1 MVKYPNR
8 QYNRI
13 DYLYLGGYDMR
24 KSLRKLIAGVATCSL
39 ALALAAGIMPNVAE
53 AVDCSKAG
61 KKAAK
66 AELNLDTPEYH
77 AYFGFQQTGSWTY
90 RDTWYNPASGLN
102 GTSLS
107 NGDYNTLFT
116 DGGNGTIDSV
126 TITDAVIKGNGTY
139 SVGMSGIN
147 GAIPADDGAD
157 IKTSLLYV
165 STDIPSGAIGTL
177 SFTDVKLIVD
187 GAEIALP
194 SPEPYVN
201 ADAQEL
207 GLYQFD
213 LVNTYHP
220 EAYTS
225 PSILAMND
233 SVEIQF
239 TVSGFNTDDPDAVL
253 AEPTEEPTQEPATS
267 DDSSTKSDTENNTD
281 SSTDSSKEDSSSST
295 TTIVIVVV
303 VIVVIAGA
311 AFFLMKKK
319 K

>member
-1 MVKYPNR
+1 
-8 QYNRI
+8 
-13 DYLYLGGYDMR
+13 MR

-39 ALALAAGIMPNVAE
+39 SLALAAGIMPNVAE

-90 RDTWYNPASGLN
+90 RDAWYNPASGLD
-102 GTSLS
+102 GASFST
-107 NGDYNTLFT
+107 GDYNTLFT
-116 DGGNGTIDSV
+116 DGGNGTIDGV

-139 SVGMSGIN
+139 SVSLSGIN

-157 IKTSLLYV
+157 IKTSMVYV
-165 STDIPSGAIGTL
+165 STDIPSSAIGTL
-177 SFTDVKLIVD
+177 NFTDVKLIVD
-187 GAEIALP
+187 GNEIALP

-239 TVSGFNTDDPDAVL
+239 TVSGFNVDDPDAAA
-253 AEPTEEPTQEPATS
+253 AEPTEEPTQEPASSDASSATS
-267 DDSSTKSDTENNTD
+267 DNAGS
-281 SSTDSSKEDSSSST
+281 SSTDNNKEDSSSS

-311 AFFLMKKK
+311 AFFLMRKKK
-319 K
+319 

>member
-1 MVKYPNR
+1 
-8 QYNRI
+8 
-13 DYLYLGGYDMR
+13 MR

-90 RDTWYNPASGLN
+90 RDAWYNPASGLD

-107 NGDYNTLFT
+107 TGDYNTLFT
-116 DGGNGTIDSV
+116 DGGNATIDGV

-139 SVGMSGIN
+139 SVSVTGLN

-157 IKTSLLYV
+157 IKTSLVYV
-165 STDIPSGAIGTL
+165 STDIPSSAIGTL
-177 SFTDVKLIVD
+177 NFTDVKLIVD

-267 DDSSTKSDTENNTD
+267 DGSSATSDTENNAG

>member
-1 MVKYPNR
+1 
-8 QYNRI
+8 
-13 DYLYLGGYDMR
+13 MR
-24 KSLRKLIAGVATCSL
+24 KSLRKLIAGVETCSL

-90 RDTWYNPASGLN
+90 RDAWYNPASGLD

-107 NGDYNTLFT
+107 TGDYNTLFT
-116 DGGNGTIDSV
+116 DGGNATIDGV

-139 SVGMSGIN
+139 SVSVTGLN

-157 IKTSLLYV
+157 IKTSLVYV

-177 SFTDVKLIVD
+177 NFTDVKLIVD

-267 DDSSTKSDTENNTD
+267 DDSSATSDTENNAG
-281 SSTDSSKEDSSSST
+281 SSTDNSKEDSSSST

>member
-1 MVKYPNR
+1 
-8 QYNRI
+8 
-13 DYLYLGGYDMR
+13 MR

-90 RDTWYNPASGLN
+90 RDAWYNPASGLD

-107 NGDYNTLFT
+107 AGDYNTLFT
-116 DGGNGTIDSV
+116 DGGNATVDGV

-157 IKTSLLYV
+157 TKTSLLYV

-253 AEPTEEPTQEPATS
+253 AEPTEEPTEEPSQEPATS
-267 DDSSTKSDTENNTD
+267 DTENNTG

>member
-1 MVKYPNR
+1 
-8 QYNRI
+8 
-13 DYLYLGGYDMR
+13 MR

-90 RDTWYNPASGLN
+90 RDAWYNPASGLD

-107 NGDYNTLFT
+107 TGDYNTLFT
-116 DGGNGTIDSV
+116 DGGNATVDGV

-139 SVGMSGIN
+139 SVSVTGLN

-157 IKTSLLYV
+157 IKTSLVYV
-165 STDIPSGAIGTL
+165 STDIPSSAIGTL
-177 SFTDVKLIVD
+177 NFTDVKLIVD

-267 DDSSTKSDTENNTD
+267 DGSSATSDTENNAG
-281 SSTDSSKEDSSSST
+281 SSSDNSKEDSSSST

>member
-1 MVKYPNR
+1 
-8 QYNRI
+8 
-13 DYLYLGGYDMR
+13 MR

-90 RDTWYNPASGLN
+90 RDAWYNPASGLD

-107 NGDYNTLFT
+107 TGDYNTLFT
-116 DGGNGTIDSV
+116 DGGNATIDGV

-139 SVGMSGIN
+139 SVSVTGLN

-157 IKTSLLYV
+157 IKTSLVYV
-165 STDIPSGAIGTL
+165 STDIPSSAIGTL
-177 SFTDVKLIVD
+177 NFTDVKLIVD

-225 PSILAMND
+225 PSILAIND

-253 AEPTEEPTQEPATS
+253 AEPTEEPTEEPSQEPATS
-267 DDSSTKSDTENNTD
+267 DTENNAG

>member
-1 MVKYPNR
+1 
-8 QYNRI
+8 
-13 DYLYLGGYDMR
+13 MR

-90 RDTWYNPASGLN
+90 RDAWYNPASGLD

-107 NGDYNTLFT
+107 TGDYNTLFT
-116 DGGNGTIDSV
+116 DGGNATIDGV

-139 SVGMSGIN
+139 SVSVTGLN

-157 IKTSLLYV
+157 IKTSLVYV

-177 SFTDVKLIVD
+177 NFTDVKLIVD

-267 DDSSTKSDTENNTD
+267 DDSSATSDTENNAG
-281 SSTDSSKEDSSSST
+281 SSTDNSKEDSSSST

-319 K
+319 I

>member
-1 MVKYPNR
+1 MVKYRNK
-8 QYNRI
+8 QYYRI
-13 DYLYLGGYDMR
+13 DFYLGGYDMR
-24 KSLRKLIAGVATCSL
+24 KSLRKLIASVATCSL

-90 RDTWYNPASGLN
+90 RDAWYNPASGLD

-107 NGDYNTLFT
+107 TGDYNTLFT
-116 DGGNGTIDSV
+116 DGGNATVDGV

-139 SVGMSGIN
+139 SVSVTGLN

-157 IKTSLLYV
+157 IKTSLIYV
-165 STDIPSGAIGTL
+165 STDIPSSAIGTL

-239 TVSGFNTDDPDAVL
+239 TVSGFNADDPDAVV

-267 DDSSTKSDTENNTD
+267 DTSSGTSGTD
-281 SSTDSSKEDSSSST
+281 SSTDNNKEDSGSSA

-303 VIVVIAGA
+303 VIVVTAGA

>member
-1 MVKYPNR
+1 
-8 QYNRI
+8 
-13 DYLYLGGYDMR
+13 MR

-90 RDTWYNPASGLN
+90 RDAWYNPASGLD

-107 NGDYNTLFT
+107 TGDYNTLFT
-116 DGGNGTIDSV
+116 DGGNATIDGV

-139 SVGMSGIN
+139 SVSVTGLN

-157 IKTSLLYV
+157 IKTSLVYV

-177 SFTDVKLIVD
+177 NFTDVKLIVD

-225 PSILAMND
+225 PSILAIND

-253 AEPTEEPTQEPATS
+253 AEPTEEPTEEPSQEPATS
-267 DDSSTKSDTENNTD
+267 DTENNAG

>member
-1 MVKYPNR
+1 
-8 QYNRI
+8 
-13 DYLYLGGYDMR
+13 MR

-90 RDTWYNPASGLN
+90 RDAWYNPASGLD

-107 NGDYNTLFT
+107 TGDYNTLFT
-116 DGGNGTIDSV
+116 DGGNATIDGV

-139 SVGMSGIN
+139 SVSVTGLN

-157 IKTSLLYV
+157 IKTSLVYV

-177 SFTDVKLIVD
+177 NFTDVKLIVD

-239 TVSGFNTDDPDAVL
+239 TVCGFNTDDPDAVL

-267 DDSSTKSDTENNTD
+267 DDSSATSDTENNAG
-281 SSTDSSKEDSSSST
+281 SSTDNSKEDSSSST

>member
-1 MVKYPNR
+1 M
-8 QYNRI
+8 I
-13 DYLYLGGYDMR
+13 ELIIYLGGYDMR

-90 RDTWYNPASGLN
+90 RDAWYNPASGLD

-107 NGDYNTLFT
+107 TGDYNNLFT
-116 DGGNGTIDSV
+116 DGGNAVVDGV
-126 TITDAVIKGNGTY
+126 TITDAIIKGNGTY
-139 SVGMSGIN
+139 SVSMTGLN

-157 IKTSLLYV
+157 IKTSLVYV
-165 STDIPSGAIGTL
+165 STDIPSSAIGTL

-187 GAEIALP
+187 GNEIALP

-239 TVSGFNTDDPDAVL
+239 TVSGFNADDPDAVV
-253 AEPTEEPTQEPATS
+253 AEPTEEPAEEPTEEPATS
-267 DDSSTKSDTENNTD
+267 DTATSDTDNTG
-281 SSTDSSKEDSSSST
+281 SSTDNNKEDSGSST
-295 TTIVIVVV
+295 TTAVIVVV

>member
-1 MVKYPNR
+1 
-8 QYNRI
+8 
-13 DYLYLGGYDMR
+13 MR

-90 RDTWYNPASGLN
+90 RDAWYNPASGLD

-107 NGDYNTLFT
+107 TGDYNTLFT
-116 DGGNGTIDSV
+116 DGGNATIDGV

-139 SVGMSGIN
+139 SVSVTGLN

-157 IKTSLLYV
+157 IKTSLVYV

-177 SFTDVKLIVD
+177 NFTDVKLIVD

-267 DDSSTKSDTENNTD
+267 DDSSATSDTENNAG
-281 SSTDSSKEDSSSST
+281 SSTDNSKEDSSSST
-295 TTIVIVVV
+295 TPMVIVVV

>member
-1 MVKYPNR
+1 
-8 QYNRI
+8 
-13 DYLYLGGYDMR
+13 MR

-90 RDTWYNPASGLN
+90 RDAWYNPASGLD

-107 NGDYNTLFT
+107 TGDYNTLFT
-116 DGGNGTIDSV
+116 DGGNATVDGV

-139 SVGMSGIN
+139 SVSMTGLN
-147 GAIPADDGAD
+147 GALPADDGAD
-157 IKTSLLYV
+157 IKTSLVYV
-165 STDIPSGAIGTL
+165 STDIPSSAIGTL
-177 SFTDVKLIVD
+177 SFTDVKLLVD

-213 LVNTYHP
+213 LVNTYHK

-225 PSILAMND
+225 PSVLATNN
-233 SVEIQF
+233 SIEIQF
-239 TVSGFNTDDPDAVL
+239 TVSGFNVDDPDAVI
-253 AEPTEEPTQEPATS
+253 AEPTEAPTEEPASS
-267 DDSSTKSDTENNTD
+267 DAGSTASSGTDDKSSDSDEEG
-281 SSTDSSKEDSSSST
+281 SSNT
-295 TTIVIVVV
+295 TTIVIVVIVAVV
-303 VIVVIAGA
+303 VIGGVI
-311 AFFLMKKK
+311 LVMRKKK
-319 K
+319 

>member
-1 MVKYPNR
+1 
-8 QYNRI
+8 
-13 DYLYLGGYDMR
+13 MR

-90 RDTWYNPASGLN
+90 RDAWYNPASGLD

-107 NGDYNTLFT
+107 TGDYNTLFT
-116 DGGNGTIDSV
+116 DGGNATIDGV

-139 SVGMSGIN
+139 SVGVTGLN

-157 IKTSLLYV
+157 IKTSLVYV
-165 STDIPSGAIGTL
+165 STDIPSSAIGTL
-177 SFTDVKLIVD
+177 NFTDVKLIVD

-225 PSILAMND
+225 PSILAIND

-253 AEPTEEPTQEPATS
+253 AEPTEEPTEEPSQEPATS
-267 DDSSTKSDTENNTD
+267 DTENNAG
-281 SSTDSSKEDSSSST
+281 SSTDSSKEDNSSST

>member
-1 MVKYPNR
+1 M
-8 QYNRI
+8 
-13 DYLYLGGYDMR
+13 
-24 KSLRKLIAGVATCSL
+24 ATCSL

-90 RDTWYNPASGLN
+90 RDAWYNPASGLD

-107 NGDYNTLFT
+107 TGDYNTLFT
-116 DGGNGTIDSV
+116 DGGNATIDGV

-139 SVGMSGIN
+139 SVSVTGLN

-157 IKTSLLYV
+157 IKTSLVYV

-177 SFTDVKLIVD
+177 NFTDVKLIVD

-267 DDSSTKSDTENNTD
+267 DDSSATSDTENNAG
-281 SSTDSSKEDSSSST
+281 SSTDNSKEDSSSST

>member
-1 MVKYPNR
+1 
-8 QYNRI
+8 
-13 DYLYLGGYDMR
+13 MR

-90 RDTWYNPASGLN
+90 RDAWYNPASGLD

-107 NGDYNTLFT
+107 TGDYNTLFT
-116 DGGNGTIDSV
+116 DGGNATIDGV

-139 SVGMSGIN
+139 SVSVTGLN

-157 IKTSLLYV
+157 IKTSLVYV
-165 STDIPSGAIGTL
+165 STDIPSSAIGTL
-177 SFTDVKLIVD
+177 NFTDVKLIVD

-253 AEPTEEPTQEPATS
+253 AEPTEEPAQEPATS
-267 DDSSTKSDTENNTD
+267 DGSSATSDTENNAG
-281 SSTDSSKEDSSSST
+281 SSSDNSKEDSSSST

>member
-1 MVKYPNR
+1 
-8 QYNRI
+8 
-13 DYLYLGGYDMR
+13 MR

-90 RDTWYNPASGLN
+90 RDAWYNPASGLD

-107 NGDYNTLFT
+107 TGDYNTLFT
-116 DGGNGTIDSV
+116 DGGNATIDGV

-139 SVGMSGIN
+139 SVSVTGLN

-157 IKTSLLYV
+157 IKTSLVYV

-177 SFTDVKLIVD
+177 NFTDVKLIVD

-267 DDSSTKSDTENNTD
+267 DDSSATSDTENNAG
-281 SSTDSSKEDSSSST
+281 SSTDNSKEDSSSST

>member
-1 MVKYPNR
+1 
-8 QYNRI
+8 
-13 DYLYLGGYDMR
+13 MR

-90 RDTWYNPASGLN
+90 RDAWYNPASGLD

-107 NGDYNTLFT
+107 TGDYNNLFT
-116 DGGNGTIDSV
+116 DGGNAVVDGV
-126 TITDAVIKGNGTY
+126 TITDAIIKGNGTY
-139 SVGMSGIN
+139 SVSMTGLN

-157 IKTSLLYV
+157 IKTSLVYV
-165 STDIPSGAIGTL
+165 STDIPSSAIGTL

-187 GAEIALP
+187 GNEIALP

-239 TVSGFNTDDPDAVL
+239 TVSGFNADDPDAVV
-253 AEPTEEPTQEPATS
+253 AEPTEEPAEEPTEEPATS
-267 DDSSTKSDTENNTD
+267 DTATSDTDNTG
-281 SSTDSSKEDSSSST
+281 SSTDNNKEDSGSST
-295 TTIVIVVV
+295 TTAVIVVV